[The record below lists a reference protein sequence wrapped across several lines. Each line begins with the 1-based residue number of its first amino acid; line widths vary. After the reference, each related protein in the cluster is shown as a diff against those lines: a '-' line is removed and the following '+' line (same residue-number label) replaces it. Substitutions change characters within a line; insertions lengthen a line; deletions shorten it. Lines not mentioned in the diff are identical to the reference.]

1 MVYIRIETE
10 VRPTE
15 DLNKVIRALK
25 NLFNFKN
32 IKVEELGN
40 ERKLIVIEENNIETL
55 TKFRDILR
63 KQRILDTARNI
74 LLKSYKGNVV
84 EVKLN
89 KQAAYQGVVSFVDSD
104 NESPLG
110 PINVVISSDKIE
122 LIIDWLTPKT
132 SHGKP
137 IWDLP
142 TPTDT

>member
-55 TKFRDILR
+55 TKLRDILR

>member
-1 MVYIRIETE
+1 MYIRIEAE

-15 DLNKVIRALK
+15 DLNKVIKAIK
-25 NLFNFKN
+25 NIFNFRN

-40 ERKLIVIEENNIETL
+40 ERKLIIIEENNVEAL
-55 TKFRDILR
+55 TKLRDILR
-63 KQRILDTARNI
+63 RQRILDTARNI
-74 LLKSYKGNVV
+74 LLKNYKGNVI

-89 KQAAYQGVVSFVDSD
+89 KQAAYQGIVSFVDSD

-110 PINVVISSDKIE
+110 PINMVISSDKIE

-142 TPTDT
+142 TPTDC